1 MPRGRRAARCPPAA
15 PATCRCSTGREGCAT
30 RRRRPSWPCDPR
42 WSETAPRDLRVRR
55 KGLGGMV
62 EVIRFT
68 RSPLAF
74 ESTLRGVT
82 ALLDRSCIEATGPDA
97 GVLLQSLL
105 SNDVDGARPGRGVY
119 ALLLTPKAR
128 VIFDVELFNTGHG
141 YVLAC
146 PPDRAQLVLE
156 SILRARFRRKV
167 ELAPSAHAVVW
178 GEAAGA
184 LAPRG
189 EAGVGGGPAD
199 ALASRKTPAGPHR
212 LLASA
217 PDGLEPADAWE
228 VARVEAGLPAFGR
241 EFGEDSMPAEAGLVP
256 LAVSFTKGCYPG
268 QEPVARLQYRGHA
281 NRGLR
286 GLALSGALPEPGAA
300 VLHGGRDGG
309 RVGSAVLSPRFGPIS
324 LAILRREVSEGDEVT
339 VAGSA
344 ARVRSLPF
352 AA

>member
-1 MPRGRRAARCPPAA
+1 
-15 PATCRCSTGREGCAT
+15 
-30 RRRRPSWPCDPR
+30 
-42 WSETAPRDLRVRR
+42 
-55 KGLGGMV
+55 
-62 EVIRFT
+62 
-68 RSPLAF
+68 
-74 ESTLRGVT
+74 
-82 ALLDRSCIEATGPDA
+82 
-97 GVLLQSLL
+97 
-105 SNDVDGARPGRGVY
+105 VY

-128 VIFDVELFNTGHG
+128 VISDVELFNTGHG

-156 SILRARFRRKV
+156 SIARARFRRKV
-167 ELAPSAHAVVW
+167 ELARSAHAVVW
-178 GEAAGA
+178 GEAA
-184 LAPRG
+184 
-189 EAGVGGGPAD
+189 D
-199 ALASRKTPAGPHR
+199 ALASLETPAGPHR

-217 PDGLEPADAWE
+217 PDGVGPADAWE

-286 GLALSGALPEPGAA
+286 GLALSGTLPELGVA
-300 VLHGGRDGG
+300 VLDGDRKVG

-324 LAILRREVSEGDEVT
+324 LAVLRREVSDGDEVT

-344 ARVRSLPF
+344 ARVRPLPF

>member
-1 MPRGRRAARCPPAA
+1 
-15 PATCRCSTGREGCAT
+15 
-30 RRRRPSWPCDPR
+30 
-42 WSETAPRDLRVRR
+42 
-55 KGLGGMV
+55 
-62 EVIRFT
+62 
-68 RSPLAF
+68 
-74 ESTLRGVT
+74 VT

-105 SNDVDGARPGRGVY
+105 SNDVDSAQPGGAVY

-128 VIFDVELFNTGHG
+128 VISDVELFNTGHG

-156 SILRARFRRKV
+156 SIVRARFRRKV
-167 ELAPSAHAVVW
+167 ELARSAHAVVW
-178 GEAAGA
+178 GEAA
-184 LAPRG
+184 
-189 EAGVGGGPAD
+189 D
-199 ALASRKTPAGPHR
+199 ALASLETPAGPHR

-217 PDGLEPADAWE
+217 PGGVEPADAWD
-228 VARVEAGLPAFGR
+228 VARVEAGLPAFGH

-300 VLHGGRDGG
+300 VLHGDRDVG

-324 LAILRREVSEGDEVT
+324 LAVLRREVSDGDEVT

-344 ARVRSLPF
+344 ARVRPLPF